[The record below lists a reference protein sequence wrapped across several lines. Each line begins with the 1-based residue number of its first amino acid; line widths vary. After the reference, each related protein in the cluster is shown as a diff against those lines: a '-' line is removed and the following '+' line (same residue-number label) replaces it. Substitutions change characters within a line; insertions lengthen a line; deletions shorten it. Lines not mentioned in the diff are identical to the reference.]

1 MSLTSTEDI
10 GKAVE
15 GTLREYLNPTVTF
28 SVWKKSEAE
37 GDDSLII

>member
-15 GTLREYLNPTVTF
+15 GTFREYPNPTVTF

-37 GDDSLII
+37 GDDSLIT